1 MEKQYHIKL
10 SSEDIE
16 NMLFCRET
24 REDVKRLLNILM
36 NLNLLHQIENIQHIR
51 GLF

>member
-10 SSEDIE
+10 SSEDIGKYVI
-16 NMLFCRET
+16 LPGDP
-24 REDVKRLLNILM
+24 EDVKRLLNILM